1 MSSQV
6 NTLQLRPYYDHD
18 TFDAGYSVIF
28 KKGVGLI
35 DTQTNKPITAKFSAS
50 AIDQAI
56 NKSGSGGVLSKAF
69 GRNGGIGI
77 SSVGDSSASGTGMFR
92 DKNYIY
98 DLEFSEYFDFHN
110 LVELFKNLF
119 WNFIKNYTKVL
130 LSQPL
135 EIVRLVL
142 QVGKFEFKKSSEKP
156 QPLTEISKPKRL
168 LNDEQGEFSSPVP
181 YTTEEDYDDDD
192 TIDYFQSNIENI
204 EQSVWSNEQS
214 RQQLDSYSD
223 SKKKKRSKHRSG
235 SRINKIQPKSIHT
248 LDIMSAIVNKDGPF
262 ALFRGINASFIYQTL
277 SHTIEAW
284 ITGFISPFL
293 GIPDPFFLDLTHSND
308 PFKSLWLSVSACVL
322 TGLVLIPLDLIRV
335 RLMVTQF
342 NSSVIE
348 DKIESVGNSSNDL
361 KEDETTESII
371 VEQVVQSTRSVRESI
386 RNFPVYYLSHPPTP
400 IVCLTILHQFSITIF
415 RKIAPYIL
423 FIKFNIDS
431 YSSPNIYTFVNLLS
445 LIMEFFIKL
454 PVENLLR
461 KEQVRFLLTTKS
473 EDLMKVITIENPQE
487 NLIIQFNGKVNEN
500 DENDEET
507 PTTFLERVKQM
518 GLFNGWR
525 VGVLNVIGF
534 WGYNIIKN
542 DGTELKEERL

>member
-6 NTLQLRPYYDHD
+6 NASQLRPYYDHD
-18 TFDAGYSVIF
+18 SFDAGYSVIF
-28 KKGVGLI
+28 KTGVGLV

-50 AIDQAI
+50 AIDRAI
-56 NKSGSGGVLSKAF
+56 NKGGSGSGVLSKSL
-69 GRNGGIGI
+69 GRTGGGIGI
-77 SSVGDSSASGTGMFR
+77 GFSGDSHGGAGMFK

-98 DLEFSEYFDFHN
+98 DLEFNEYFDLHN
-110 LVELFKNLF
+110 LAELFKNLF

-142 QVGKFEFKKSSEKP
+142 QVGKFEFVSPEKKLTPDLSE
-156 QPLTEISKPKRL
+156 SRRL
-168 LNDEQGEFSSPVP
+168 LAEDMGEFSSPAP
-181 YTTEEDYDDDD
+181 YTTEEEDDDV
-192 TIDYFQSNIENI
+192 IDYFQSNI

-214 RQQLDSYSD
+214 RQSLDTSEVR
-223 SKKKKRSKHRSG
+223 KKKKSKRRSG

-248 LDIMSAIVNKDGPF
+248 VDIMSAIVNKDGPF

-322 TGLVLIPLDLIRV
+322 TGLILVPLDLIRV

-342 NSSVIE
+342 I
-348 DKIESVGNSSNDL
+348 GDL
-361 KEDETTESII
+361 KEQEDEITQL
-371 VEQVVQSTRSVRESI
+371 VEQTIQSTRSVRESI

-400 IVCLTILHQFSITIF
+400 VVFLTILHQFSISIF

-431 YSSPNIYTFVNLLS
+431 YSSPNIYTFVNLIS

-461 KEQVRFLLTTKS
+461 KEQVRFLLTSKP
-473 EDLMKVITIENPQE
+473 EDVMKVITIENPQE
-487 NLIIQFNGKVNEN
+487 NLIVEFNGKVNEAEQ
-500 DENDEET
+500 DEDT
-507 PTTFLERVKQM
+507 PSTFLERVKQM

-534 WGYNIIKN
+534 WGYNILKN